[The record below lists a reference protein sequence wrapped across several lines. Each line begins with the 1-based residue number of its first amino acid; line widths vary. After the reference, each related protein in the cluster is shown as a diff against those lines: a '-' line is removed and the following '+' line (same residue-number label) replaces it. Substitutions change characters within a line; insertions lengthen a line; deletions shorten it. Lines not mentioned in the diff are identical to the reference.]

1 VSLPAK
7 SEFFRPVS
15 VEGLEEEGR
24 TFRIEAESD
33 ERKALAERFGLVSV
47 EHLAAEGRIYPETNR
62 DLLRLEA
69 RLIADVVQ
77 SCVVTLVPVASRID
91 VTFEQ
96 VYGTGVENERSGREH
111 QSREVNL
118 TLEDDFAPEPLFGDS
133 VDVGEVVAEHL
144 ALELN
149 PFPRAAGAVFEGL
162 ADVSEEASEAATHQS
177 PFAALAALRAKSGDE
192 V

>member
-1 VSLPAK
+1 MSRPTK

-24 TFRIEAESD
+24 SFSIEAEAD
-33 ERKALAERFGLVSV
+33 ERRALSERFGLESV
-47 EHLAAEGRIYPETNR
+47 EHLGAEGRIYPESNR

-69 RLIADVVQ
+69 RLVADVVQ
-77 SCVVTLVPVASRID
+77 SCVVTLAPVACRID

-96 VYGTGVENERSGREH
+96 LYGAGVENEWGGKDQPE
-111 QSREVNL
+111 REVNL
-118 TLEDDFAPEPLFGDS
+118 TLDDDFAPEPFFGNS
-133 VDVGEVVAEHL
+133 IDVGEVVAEHL

-149 PFPRAAGAVFEGL
+149 PFPRVAGAVFEGL
-162 ADVSEEASEAATHQS
+162 ADLSEEAAEAAKRYS